1 MTIERREAILKSML
15 NYSDIDDILKALVE
29 PTRRQ
34 IVERLSRGP
43 ASVSELAR
51 PFDMSLAA
59 IVQHLQVL
67 EESGLIRSEKI
78 GRVRTCRIEPSGLDR
93 IAGWVAER
101 RSLMERRF
109 DRLGEMLSQPDV
121 NNQID
126 KQQEE
131 KE

>member
-1 MTIERREAILKSML
+1 MTIERRDAILKSML